1 MAPKSETRLKQTQ
14 NKRHKAPSGP
24 PSVSTWGRAGRQ
36 VERKEKEKR
45 VTGSVT
51 RMSVSLCLSAAF
63 SANRAPFY
71 FNGKDNR
78 SAQQTVRERDKS
90 SQQWLTTGTT
100 RSSHRPTAAFSAK
113 KKKRRRAD
121 GKKFF
126 YPRARRRQLNYCGGV
141 SEVVDQ
147 LAGVSRRLRPHLAK
161 KGLKRS
167 GGQEGDQNDLR
178 NRKNYRLSSEIHLTV
193 AIELLDL
200 CVEIQGLWE

>member
-1 MAPKSETRLKQTQ
+1 MREREVSFFFFVVAPKSETRLKQTQ

-113 KKKRRRAD
+113 KKKKKSGRKKILLSTCTPPATKLLRWRERGRGPTRRR
-121 GKKFF
+121 F
-126 YPRARRRQLNYCGGV
+126 
-141 SEVVDQ
+141 
-147 LAGVSRRLRPHLAK
+147 
-161 KGLKRS
+161 
-167 GGQEGDQNDLR
+167 
-178 NRKNYRLSSEIHLTV
+178 T
-193 AIELLDL
+193 
-200 CVEIQGLWE
+200 